1 LRVPLMI
8 HWPRS
13 LTPPVALGTVSDQL
27 VSFVDLAPTV
37 LALAGVAIPTHLQG
51 RVLVG
56 PSAGPEPEFIFAAR
70 DRMDIEYDMMR
81 SARDTRFLY
90 IRNFQPELPYA
101 GHIIYRN
108 QSDIM
113 QEWLRLQAERKL
125 TGPAALWM
133 RTHRPAEEL
142 YDTKADPH
150 QIENLADNPARRTTL
165 ERMRHAVTEWM
176 ARIGDQGLI
185 NEAEMIQR
193 MWPGGVQP
201 QTAQPYIVPRRS
213 TADPARLGTLR
224 FKEPLEVV
232 IYMPTQGASI
242 AYTMDEGSIAKWRLY
257 TGPIL
262 VDHPMTIRAK
272 AIRYGY
278 KESLETRT
286 SFVRDAAA
294 PR

>member
-1 LRVPLMI
+1 
-8 HWPRS
+8 
-13 LTPPVALGTVSDQL
+13 
-27 VSFVDLAPTV
+27 
-37 LALAGVAIPTHLQG
+37 
-51 RVLVG
+51 
-56 PSAGPEPEFIFAAR
+56 
-70 DRMDIEYDMMR
+70 
-81 SARDTRFLY
+81 
-90 IRNFQPELPYA
+90 
-101 GHIIYRN
+101 
-108 QSDIM
+108 
-113 QEWLRLQAERKL
+113 
-125 TGPAALWM
+125 M

-142 YDTKADPH
+142 YDTKADPY
-150 QIENLADNPARRTTL
+150 QILNLADDPAHRTTL

-176 ARIGDQGLI
+176 ARIGDQGVI

-201 QTAQPYIVPRRS
+201 PTAQPYIVPRRS
-213 TADPARLGTLR
+213 TADPARLDTLR

-242 AYTMDEGSIAKWRLY
+242 AYTMDEGSNAKWRLY

-294 PR
+294 SR